1 MNDKL
6 KKKNWAT
13 LSDLKAYLEQETQE
27 KIIQFTGWYLD
38 TETTRY
44 TIAHGKLYE
53 DLPKNI
59 VKPEPKPKLT
69 RPSREEKPKNP
80 EKIKQIA
87 MPPNNKKMLAAMKA
101 KGKQSLDAKKAKKV
115 KKAKK
120 RS

>member
-27 KIIQFTGWYLD
+27 KIVQFTGWYLD

-53 DLPKNI
+53 DDPKKI
-59 VKPEPKPKLT
+59 MKLEPRPKYT

-80 EKIKQIA
+80 KKTKQIS
-87 MPPNNKKMLAAMKA
+87 PPSKEEMLAAIRA
-101 KGKQSLDAKKAKKV
+101 KGKQSLDAKKAKK
-115 KKAKK
+115 